1 MDRRSATSRKR
12 RAPTDKYQ
20 ENSVRHDESEID
32 WRNPYRE
39 SAGSWLKG
47 DLHVH
52 TVLSRDGEI
61 SEDVLLPHFEQMDY
75 RFVAITDH
83 NVVSSGVHPRSR
95 LAVFEGLEAD
105 FNYRF
110 HTNVIHFDRE
120 RIRYDSNWDHRTL
133 VEENADSGC
142 LVILN
147 HPNWGP
153 SAHYT
158 VDYLRRANSYDGIEI
173 YNVGTEDDP
182 GSPLATDVWDRL
194 LSSGKRVLGFAN
206 QDVHKLRHLKNC
218 GNIVR
223 ATSGEREEIFSALKR
238 GNFYCYYGVEIVE
251 IGRERRTIR
260 VDTKNADSIR
270 FIGRNG
276 RVITEVHDKGAELEF
291 QDVELYS
298 YIRVECLGRDG
309 RRSWTQPFFRG

>member
-1 MDRRSATSRKR
+1 LICRFSFRSTTMDRRSATSRKR

-110 HTNVIHFDRE
+110 HTNVIH
-120 RIRYDSNWDHRTL
+120 
-133 VEENADSGC
+133 
-142 LVILN
+142 
-147 HPNWGP
+147 
-153 SAHYT
+153 T